1 MFDLSAY
8 ALRFLEYLVL
18 MVLFGVPLF
27 GWYGSRRSTLA
38 DALAGWPLMG
48 VLLVSAAVG
57 TVLTGADIVFKTAGI
72 MGMPVAD
79 VDRASLGWYLLETSA
94 GRAAMARGALLV
106 ALMFVLGWHRR
117 RGKVETAFP
126 LAATLAGGALASL
139 GHGTATR
146 PLVRAWQARSG
157 LLRALSIFL
166 RQAAGSQRS

>member
-57 TVLTGADIVFKTAGI
+57 TVLTGADIVLKTAGI

-117 RGKVETAFP
+117 RGQVETAFP
-126 LAATLAGGALASL
+126 LAATLARGALA
-139 GHGTATR
+139 
-146 PLVRAWQARSG
+146 PRAWYGPA
-157 LLRALSIFL
+157 
-166 RQAAGSQRS
+166 AAGDGAAGACRLSSGDRRVGKEGVCGGRS

>member
-27 GWYGSRRSTLA
+27 GWYGSRRPTLA

-57 TVLTGADIVFKTAGI
+57 TVLTGADIVLKTAGI

-94 GRAAMARGALLV
+94 GRAAMEIGR
-106 ALMFVLGWHRR
+106 
-117 RGKVETAFP
+117 
-126 LAATLAGGALASL
+126 ASCRERVC
-139 GHGTATR
+139 TY
-146 PLVRAWQARSG
+146 V
-157 LLRALSIFL
+157 
-166 RQAAGSQRS
+166 

>member
-106 ALMFVLGWHRR
+106 ALMFVLGFAVALKPFL
-117 RGKVETAFP
+117 GPKVETPKHAHDGP
-126 LAATLAGGALASL
+126 VLLLAGPVVLALGSLFFALFSGWSSHLPLISSRASD
-139 GHGTATR
+139 T
-146 PLVRAWQARSG
+146 
-157 LLRALSIFL
+157 
-166 RQAAGSQRS
+166 

>member
-57 TVLTGADIVFKTAGI
+57 TVLTGADIVLKTAGI

-79 VDRASLGWYLLETSA
+79 VDRRSEEHTSELQSLMRNSYAVFCL
-94 GRAAMARGALLV
+94 
-106 ALMFVLGWHRR
+106 
-117 RGKVETAFP
+117 
-126 LAATLAGGALASL
+126 
-139 GHGTATR
+139 
-146 PLVRAWQARSG
+146 Q
-157 LLRALSIFL
+157 
-166 RQAAGSQRS
+166 Q